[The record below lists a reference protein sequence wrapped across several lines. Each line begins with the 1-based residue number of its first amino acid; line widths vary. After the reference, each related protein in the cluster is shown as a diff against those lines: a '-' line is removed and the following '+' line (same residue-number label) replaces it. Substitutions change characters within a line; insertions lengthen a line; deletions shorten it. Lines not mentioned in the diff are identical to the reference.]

1 MKSEYRRFFKNL
13 RREMTDTYIGEKS
26 DKIYENLI
34 ASDLYKNAKSIF
46 IYYSVGKEVKTKE
59 IIKKALADKK
69 KVYIPKIKGKEM
81 IDARLESLDDLV
93 AGDFSIPTTKSNDL
107 IENPDL
113 TIVPGLSFDKNKNR
127 LGYGGGY
134 YDRFLAKNK
143 TIKVGLIIEDFKSL
157 DLETDEYDIKM
168 DYIISDKKIY

>member
-13 RREMTDTYIGEKS
+13 RREMSYSYIEEKS
-26 DKIYENLI
+26 DNIYKNLI
-34 ASDLYKNAKSIF
+34 TSDIYKNSQSIF
-46 IYYSVGKEVKTKE
+46 IYYSVGKEVKTQE
-59 IIKKALADKK
+59 IIKKSLADKK

-81 IDARLESLDDLV
+81 IAARLESLNDLED
-93 AGDFSIPTTKSNDL
+93 GDFSIPTTKSDNM

-134 YDRFLAKNK
+134 YDRFLEKNK
-143 TIKVGLIIEDFKSL
+143 TIKVGLMIEDFKSIA
-157 DLETDEYDIKM
+157 LETDDHDIKM
-168 DYIISDKKIY
+168 DYIVSDKKIY

>member
-1 MKSEYRRFFKNL
+1 MKNEYRRFFKNL
-13 RREMTDTYIGEKS
+13 RREMSDTYIGKKS

-34 ASDLYKNAKSIF
+34 ASDLYKNAQSIF
-46 IYYSVGKEVKTKE
+46 IYYSVEKEVQTQK
-59 IIKKALADKK
+59 IIKKALDDNK

-81 IDARLESLDDLV
+81 IAARLESLDDLV
-93 AGDFSIPTTKSNDL
+93 DGDFSIPTTKSNDL

-134 YDRFLAKNK
+134 YDKFLSKNK
-143 TIKVGLIIEDFKSL
+143 TIKVGIMIEDFKSL

-168 DYIISDKKIY
+168 DYIVSDKKIY